1 MKKGIL
7 IEFEGLDC
15 SFKETNSKALK
26 EYIANKTDREVVLV
40 SYPNYDSPS
49 SYFIKQYL
57 NGKYDKNPNNVDPT
71 VSHLFYS
78 LDRYD
83 HWMTEVKPIYDNG
96 GIIVS
101 DRYTLSNIIYQ
112 TAKLDVSEFN
122 RKYKYIDEI
131 TTLEHKIM
139 RLPRP
144 DIAIL
149 MDMPYEISRALMDK
163 KNADDIHEQN
173 DTYMKR
179 VYSTYAFITSM
190 MERNQIYPA
199 CKSSVISCNATRNTI
214 KSKEEIFKNITDF
227 VDPILDKLLER
238 EYE

>member
-26 EYIANKTDREVVLV
+26 DYIANKTNREVVLI
-40 SYPNYDSPS
+40 SYPNYESES
-49 SYFIKQYL
+49 SYFIRQYL
-57 NGKYDKNPNNVDPT
+57 GGKYDKDPNNVNPS

-83 HWMTEVKPIYDNG
+83 HWMTKVKPIYDNG

-112 TAKLDVSEFN
+112 TAKLEVSDFAN
-122 RKYKYIDEI
+122 KYKYIEEI
-131 TTLEHKIM
+131 KNLEHKVM
-139 RLPRP
+139 GLPCP

-149 MDMPYEISRALMDK
+149 MDMPYEISRRLMDK
-163 KNADDIHEQN
+163 KNADDIHEKSN
-173 DTYMKR
+173 DYMKH

-190 MERNQIYPA
+190 MERGKIYPNCESA
-199 CKSSVISCNATRNTI
+199 IISCNKTRFLI
-214 KSKEEIFKNITDF
+214 KDKEEIFKNIVDF
-227 VDPILDKLLER
+227 VDPVLNKLLEG